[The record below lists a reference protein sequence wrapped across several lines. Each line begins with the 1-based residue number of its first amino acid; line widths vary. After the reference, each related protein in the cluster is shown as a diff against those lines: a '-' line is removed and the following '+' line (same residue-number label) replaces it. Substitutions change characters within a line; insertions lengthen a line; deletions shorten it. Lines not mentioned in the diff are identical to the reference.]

1 MGGLICFAETARQWR
16 RTPRVGASL
25 LAMVANDYAPCLNER
40 GAFAS
45 IASRLAPT
53 RSWALLPSI
62 HYNFVI
68 KLLVGCPDRLV
79 NLSSLPG
86 QPSAVTLPL

>member
-1 MGGLICFAETARQWR
+1 
-16 RTPRVGASL
+16 
-25 LAMVANDYAPCLNER
+25 MVANDYAPCLNER

-53 RSWALLPSI
+53 GGAVLQPAF

-86 QPSAVTLPL
+86 QPSAATLPL